1 MRKNCERSKSY
12 VVWSQC
18 YHHSRVSRSNGSF
31 QEMQKNQAFRD
42 YRVARAIELAQ
53 RNIDALESDGESEE
67 VNFLLSQYIGE
78 LYSWQEDGE
87 AVEPEVK
94 RV

>member
-1 MRKNCERSKSY
+1 MSEVNLTWSGVNVTITQEFLDQMEVSKA
-12 VVWSQC
+12 
-18 YHHSRVSRSNGSF
+18 
-31 QEMQKNQAFRD
+31 MQKSQAFRD

-78 LYSWQEDGE
+78 LYSWQKDGE

>member
-1 MRKNCERSKSY
+1 MSEVNLTWSGVNVTITQEFLDQMEVSKA
-12 VVWSQC
+12 
-18 YHHSRVSRSNGSF
+18 
-31 QEMQKNQAFRD
+31 MQKSQAFRD

-53 RNIDALESDGESEE
+53 RNIDALESEGESEE

-78 LYSWQEDGE
+78 LYSWQLDGE

-94 RV
+94 RD

>member
-1 MRKNCERSKSY
+1 MSEVNLTWSGVNVTITQEFLDQMEVSKA
-12 VVWSQC
+12 
-18 YHHSRVSRSNGSF
+18 
-31 QEMQKNQAFRD
+31 MQKSQAFRD

-87 AVEPEVK
+87 AVEPGVK
-94 RV
+94 RA

>member
-1 MRKNCERSKSY
+1 MSEVNLTWSGVNVTITQEFLDQMEVSKA
-12 VVWSQC
+12 
-18 YHHSRVSRSNGSF
+18 
-31 QEMQKNQAFRD
+31 MQKSQAFRD

-78 LYSWQEDGE
+78 LYSWQEDCE

>member
-1 MRKNCERSKSY
+1 MITQEFLDQMEVSKA
-12 VVWSQC
+12 
-18 YHHSRVSRSNGSF
+18 
-31 QEMQKNQAFRD
+31 MQKSQAFRD

-53 RNIDALESDGESEE
+53 RNIDALESEGESEE

-78 LYSWQEDGE
+78 LYSWQLDGE

-94 RV
+94 RD

>member
-1 MRKNCERSKSY
+1 MSEVNLTWSGVNVTITQEFLDQMEVSKA
-12 VVWSQC
+12 
-18 YHHSRVSRSNGSF
+18 
-31 QEMQKNQAFRD
+31 MQKSQAFRD

-53 RNIDALESDGESEE
+53 RNIDALQSEGESEE

-78 LYSWQEDGE
+78 LYSWQLDGE

>member
-1 MRKNCERSKSY
+1 MSEVNLSWSGVNVTITQDFLDQMEISKA
-12 VVWSQC
+12 
-18 YHHSRVSRSNGSF
+18 
-31 QEMQKNQAFRD
+31 MQKSKAFRD

-53 RNIDALESDGESEE
+53 RNLEALEAEGESEE
-67 VNFLLSQYIGE
+67 LDFLLSQYIGE

-87 AVEPEVK
+87 AVDPEVK

>member
-1 MRKNCERSKSY
+1 MSEVNLTWSGVNVTITQEFLDQMEVSKA
-12 VVWSQC
+12 
-18 YHHSRVSRSNGSF
+18 
-31 QEMQKNQAFRD
+31 MQKSQAFRD

-78 LYSWQEDGE
+78 LYSWQELSLIHI
-87 AVEPEVK
+87 
-94 RV
+94 

>member
-18 YHHSRVSRSNGSF
+18 YHHQEFLDQMEVSKA
-31 QEMQKNQAFRD
+31 MQKSQAFRD

-53 RNIDALESDGESEE
+53 RNIDALESE
-67 VNFLLSQYIGE
+67 VSQ
-78 LYSWQEDGE
+78 
-87 AVEPEVK
+87 K
-94 RV
+94 K

>member
-1 MRKNCERSKSY
+1 MSEVNLTWSGVNVTITQEFLDQMEVSKA
-12 VVWSQC
+12 
-18 YHHSRVSRSNGSF
+18 
-31 QEMQKNQAFRD
+31 MQKSQAFRD

-87 AVEPEVK
+87 AL
-94 RV
+94 

>member
-1 MRKNCERSKSY
+1 VSEVNLTWSGVNVTITQEFLDQMEVSKA
-12 VVWSQC
+12 
-18 YHHSRVSRSNGSF
+18 
-31 QEMQKNQAFRD
+31 MQKSQAFRD

-53 RNIDALESDGESEE
+53 RNIDALESEGESEE

-78 LYSWQEDGE
+78 LYSWQKDGE

>member
-1 MRKNCERSKSY
+1 MSEVNLTWSGVNVTITQEFLDQMEVSKA
-12 VVWSQC
+12 
-18 YHHSRVSRSNGSF
+18 
-31 QEMQKNQAFRD
+31 MQKSQAFRD

-87 AVEPEVK
+87 AVGPEVK

>member
-1 MRKNCERSKSY
+1 MSEVNLTWSGVNVMITQEFLDQMEVSKA
-12 VVWSQC
+12 
-18 YHHSRVSRSNGSF
+18 
-31 QEMQKNQAFRD
+31 MQKSQAFRD

-53 RNIDALESDGESEE
+53 RNIDALESEGESEE

-78 LYSWQEDGE
+78 LYSWQLDGE

-94 RV
+94 RD

>member
-1 MRKNCERSKSY
+1 VSEVNLTWSGVNVMITQEFLDQMEVSKA
-12 VVWSQC
+12 
-18 YHHSRVSRSNGSF
+18 
-31 QEMQKNQAFRD
+31 MQKSQAFRD

-53 RNIDALESDGESEE
+53 RNIDALESEGESEE

-78 LYSWQEDGE
+78 LYSWQLDGE

-94 RV
+94 RD

>member
-1 MRKNCERSKSY
+1 VSEVNLSWSGVNVTITQDFLDQMEISKA
-12 VVWSQC
+12 
-18 YHHSRVSRSNGSF
+18 
-31 QEMQKNQAFRD
+31 MQKSQAFRD

-53 RNIDALESDGESEE
+53 RNIDALEADGESEE
-67 VNFLLSQYIGE
+67 INFFLSQYIGE

>member
-1 MRKNCERSKSY
+1 MEVSKA
-12 VVWSQC
+12 
-18 YHHSRVSRSNGSF
+18 
-31 QEMQKNQAFRD
+31 MQKSQAFRD

-53 RNIDALESDGESEE
+53 RNIDALESEGESEE

-78 LYSWQEDGE
+78 LYSWQLDGE

-94 RV
+94 RD